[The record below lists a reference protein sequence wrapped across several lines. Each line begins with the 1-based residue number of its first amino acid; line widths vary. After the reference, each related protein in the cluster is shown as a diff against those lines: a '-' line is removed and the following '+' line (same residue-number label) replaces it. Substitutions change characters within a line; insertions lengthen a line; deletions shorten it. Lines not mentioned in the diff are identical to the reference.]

1 VGTQVFV
8 SEDCAAGA
16 LVALDPSDE
25 RHLRSVL
32 RIQPGDALT
41 VVSQGKPW
49 RAQVHALEHDRILAK
64 ILEPAAH
71 RGELPVEI
79 IVLQAIPKGNK
90 IDEVIEKVTEL
101 GAARIV
107 PIRCERS
114 YGGDSNAKLARWRRI
129 ARAAAAQSQRL
140 VIPQV
145 DESSELRTAFE
156 RFSKSAQLLVA
167 WEQAPESSLALALSR
182 SDRGQALAIAV
193 GPEGS
198 FTETELDAADR
209 LHATRV
215 SLGPTTL
222 RTETAAAAA
231 IAAIAALR
239 GYW

>member
-1 VGTQVFV
+1 LGTQVFV
-8 SEDCAAGA
+8 SEHCAAGV
-16 LVALDPSDE
+16 LVSLDPADLQ
-25 RHLRSVL
+25 HLRAVL
-32 RIQPGDALT
+32 RLQPGDALT
-41 VVSQGKPW
+41 VISQGKPW
-49 RAQVHALEHDRILAK
+49 RAQVHTLEHDRILAK
-64 ILEPAAH
+64 ILEPAVH
-71 RGELPVEI
+71 RGDLPAEI

-90 IDEVIEKVTEL
+90 MDEVIEKVTEL

-114 YGGDSNAKLARWRRI
+114 YGGDSNAKVARWRRI

-145 DESSELRTAFE
+145 DESSGLREALE
-156 RFSKSAQLLVA
+156 RFSKTAQLLVA
-167 WEQAPESSLALALSR
+167 WEQAPLSSLASALSR
-182 SDRGQALAIAV
+182 SGGPDALAIAV

-198 FTETELDAADR
+198 FTEPELDAADR
-209 LHATRV
+209 LHAARV